1 MNHNFGRYQ
10 YLKSIRSAKP
20 ITIVVGPAG
29 SGKTYIACKEARR
42 MLLKDKTFDKC
53 IITRPAIGVD
63 ENLGYLPGTLQ
74 DKLNPYLYPI
84 YDHFEQASKLQDKL
98 EITPLSFI
106 RGRTFKDSIII
117 ADEMQNSSI
126 NQMKTLLTRMGTNS
140 KMIIT
145 GDLAQSD
152 YIGVNGLDHFLNK
165 IDQNISLEYINL
177 VFLGKNDIKRHPC
190 INEILNIY
198 NNE

>member
-1 MNHNFGRYQ
+1 MNHNYGRYH
-10 YLKSIRSAKP
+10 YLKSIRSTKP
-20 ITIVVGPAG
+20 ITFVIGPAG
-29 SGKTYIACKEARR
+29 TGKTYLACREARR
-42 MLLKDKTFDKC
+42 MLKNKTYDKC

-74 DKLNPYLYPI
+74 QKLNPYLYPI
-84 YDHFEQASKLQDKL
+84 FDHFEEAAKFHDKL

-117 ADEMQNSSI
+117 ADEMQNSSV
-126 NQMKTLLTRMGTNS
+126 NQMKTLLTRIGNNS

-145 GDLAQSD
+145 GDLSQSD
-152 YIGVNGLDHFLNK
+152 FNGINGLDHFLNL
-165 IDQNISLEYINL
+165 IQSEELEYINI
-177 VFLGKNDIKRHPC
+177 VFLGKNDIKRHPS